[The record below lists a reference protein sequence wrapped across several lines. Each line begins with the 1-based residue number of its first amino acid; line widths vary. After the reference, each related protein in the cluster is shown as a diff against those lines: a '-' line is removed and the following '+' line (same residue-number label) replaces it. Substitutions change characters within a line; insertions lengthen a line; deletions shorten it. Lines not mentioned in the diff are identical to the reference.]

1 MHGPGGSRERVKAM
15 KFQSAED
22 RLNPITPEGVEDTT
36 LGGYSAVH
44 GRAAAFEGS
53 DGEPYTVAI
62 EAERAEDG
70 SEWAAYLIF
79 LRWSQTGS
87 AVMGHFE
94 TADLV
99 RGSTEKEARDLLE
112 AFPLP
117 RVREILEG
125 EIVRRRSDD
134 TDG

>member
-1 MHGPGGSRERVKAM
+1 
-15 KFQSAED
+15 
-22 RLNPITPEGVEDTT
+22 
-36 LGGYSAVH
+36 
-44 GRAAAFEGS
+44 
-53 DGEPYTVAI
+53 
-62 EAERAEDG
+62 
-70 SEWAAYLIF
+70 
-79 LRWSQTGS
+79 
-87 AVMGHFE
+87 MGHFE

-99 RGSTEKEARDLLE
+99 CGSTEKEARDLLE